1 VVQLVADMDLLTVQV
16 ICTSLYQVHHLHRTQ
31 ECHVQAVI
39 KQMDKV
45 KEIMACFQEA
55 AALQG

>member
-1 VVQLVADMDLLTVQV
+1 MVQLVADMGLLTVQV
-16 ICTSLYQVHHLHRTQ
+16 ICTSLYQVHHLHHTQ

-45 KEIMACFQEA
+45 KVIMACSQEA
-55 AALQG
+55 VVLQG

>member
-16 ICTSLYQVHHLHRTQ
+16 ICTSLYQVHHLHHTQ

-55 AALQG
+55 EALQG